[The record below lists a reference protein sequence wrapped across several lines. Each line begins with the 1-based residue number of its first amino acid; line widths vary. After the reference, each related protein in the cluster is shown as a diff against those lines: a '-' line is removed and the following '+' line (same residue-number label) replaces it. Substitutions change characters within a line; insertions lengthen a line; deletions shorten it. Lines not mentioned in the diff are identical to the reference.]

1 MIDQVRYYI
10 VSIYIRQV
18 ELLMIDL
25 VVYYV
30 VSIYIRQVEL
40 LMIDLVGYYVG
51 VGGFVL
57 CGFYFSI

>member
-1 MIDQVRYYI
+1 MIDLVRYYI
-10 VSIYIRQV
+10 
-18 ELLMIDL
+18 
-25 VVYYV
+25 